1 MLAPIAERQRRP
13 ETALW
18 REFEL
23 ARLRILG
30 ALLDAAA
37 HGLQMLPQ
45 VRLEW
50 LLRMADFALWV
61 AASEMGFHPEGAFEA
76 AYSNNRR
83 DAIENIVRPTQW
95 RRVCVRLWPTER
107 NGREALP
114 DLLLAGANVV
124 GNPMVGNCAEE
135 GLGPVQPASE
145 RAGILWP
152 ARAGS
157 VLAHGRYPDCP
168 PSQPPLAAEDDLNPE
183 CKSSTVR
190 EPTRRRSSCKS
201 TCGAEQ
207 MPSRWSMGFF
217 PAPA

>member
-61 AASEMGFHPEGAFEA
+61 AASEMGFTPRAPLKPLIRTTGATQ
-76 AYSNNRR
+76 SRTLSG
-83 DAIENIVRPTQW
+83 RPS
-95 RRVCVRLWPTER
+95 
-107 NGREALP
+107 G
-114 DLLLAGANVV
+114 GAW
-124 GNPMVGNCAEE
+124 A
-135 GLGPVQPASE
+135 
-145 RAGILWP
+145 
-152 ARAGS
+152 
-157 VLAHGRYPDCP
+157 
-168 PSQPPLAAEDDLNPE
+168 
-183 CKSSTVR
+183 
-190 EPTRRRSSCKS
+190 
-201 TCGAEQ
+201 
-207 MPSRWSMGFF
+207 
-217 PAPA
+217 